1 MAEWVDW
8 AEGDDTT
15 DWVGWIDGD
24 DMAEWVDCP
33 ENGALADCR
42 FRGLILSRA
51 GLTPARDKINPLKR
65 GWVLDPPKVALRVGW
80 PGKWC
85 SGRPEFLKI
94 NFVTGWG

>member
-24 DMAEWVDCP
+24 DMAEWVDWP

-51 GLTPARDKINPLKR
+51 ECQSPYYQSLSGFLNPPPPNPLTP
-65 GWVLDPPKVALRVGW
+65 PPQ
-80 PGKWC
+80 P
-85 SGRPEFLKI
+85 
-94 NFVTGWG
+94 

>member
-1 MAEWVDW
+1 MAEWVNW

-24 DMAEWVDCP
+24 DMAEWVGWP

-51 GLTPARDKINPLKR
+51 GLNPS
-65 GWVLDPPKVALRVGW
+65 P
-80 PGKWC
+80 
-85 SGRPEFLKI
+85 
-94 NFVTGWG
+94 